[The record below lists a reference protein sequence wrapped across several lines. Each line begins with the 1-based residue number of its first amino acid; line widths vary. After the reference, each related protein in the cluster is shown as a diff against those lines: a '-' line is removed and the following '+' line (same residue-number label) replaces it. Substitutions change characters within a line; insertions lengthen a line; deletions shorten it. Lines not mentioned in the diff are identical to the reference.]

1 MKELGFVYRNAQ
13 AELTIKPNPNRL
25 EGRGNIM
32 PDGPSR
38 GPDQQPININLGSA
52 GREATRRLEEMVRPR
67 DQGEPQTPRA
77 INVSVA
83 VGAPET
89 APKIKTGN
97 ATWRNKDIDQP
108 VRITGYLGK
117 GPDGR
122 DYVSIDGSATGVPL
136 DEIQYSARKPRTPR
150 IHPSGTSQPDQGA
163 TSQGPQVTPE
173 QIEAARSFWDSYAE
187 RAMNTPMSVDQRR
200 AVEDYIARGRTA
212 GLIPPTVIDTE
223 DAPTSRREQRGRYSG
238 YFNREDED
246 MILSD
251 AAERERIFEEIF
263 VGVDSNPG
271 VDYRSA
277 LSLEAGSRL
286 DGFFS
291 ILEHARVFDETTGEE
306 ITNDPT
312 RRADAEQAKER
323 LNHEFSGR
331 REIRRIL
338 HDANWS
344 AVGGG
349 DIEAFAQ
356 SMSTFLSEYVDL
368 IFQDPLVGT
377 AMHMF
382 EQAFQQTKADNGGQL
397 PYEELAWDYKKGSSK
412 LEDKVWTLMRQ
423 ELRMAGTPDIP
434 EWRLRRSIILARG
447 FGVASLRFP
456 EIAAQ
461 ARLPEETTF
470 TDATDRASRLG
481 SIYGEAI
488 ARYLDPIEH
497 IIEKFAIGGQDRA
510 LLYYFLTGDHA
521 QIHSPEELRRALAMK
536 SHLESTEEG
545 KRLVDIVNIFRIGGP
560 FSQSSW
566 RSFMAMKNFSPEE
579 RRRSGIGINEGRVS
593 GDVEDDI
600 RRSVQNDP
608 NFAGK
613 PKAEL
618 DAEVERRTKAEKPGR
633 VLEKRLAMWK
643 DTLKANPLRVMWQ
656 WEEKS
661 PGQRV
666 SFLSEALG
674 VSEAEAKAL
683 LPNVEQDLIL
693 IQENTVQALARGD
706 IDYNAAEMLDFDKI
720 EDPVRRENVR
730 RYVAKIR
737 EKASAKDYAFLK
749 SLFEKTPAEGSPFP
763 YIIGFED
770 IPFSDFD
777 FINAGGRG
785 FARRIN
791 DYANSVKATNE
802 LIALLTAI
810 PTTHNIEP
818 LIKSLNNIKQA
829 VSQYDLSI
837 AMEVVPYLARGI
849 IRMYDKDL
857 LSRLPLGIG
866 TVVGMVHD
874 SSFAQEQYGRKAM
887 TWDEGDKFNFTSH
900 LLNNGLVS
908 KKDLDKL
915 REDVGATKSNY
926 TVDFLRT
933 YGQLGL
939 LVLLYGFAK
948 ELLNDK

>member
-1 MKELGFVYRNAQ
+1 MTERGPIIGKEQVK
-13 AELTIKPNPNRL
+13 LTVTPPTDRL
-25 EGRGNIM
+25 EREGNIFM
-32 PDGPSR
+32 A
-38 GPDQQPININLGSA
+38 N
-52 GREATRRLEEMVRPR
+52 
-67 DQGEPQTPRA
+67 
-77 INVSVA
+77 
-83 VGAPET
+83 
-89 APKIKTGN
+89 
-97 ATWRNKDIDQP
+97 
-108 VRITGYLGK
+108 
-117 GPDGR
+117 GPDGGGGGPENGAPKPQ
-122 DYVSIDGSATGVPL
+122 D
-136 DEIQYSARKPRTPR
+136 QYKKTRQPRTPKA
-150 IHPSGTSQPDQGA
+150 TSADAPQSDQGA
-163 TSQGPQVTPE
+163 PGQESQVTIE
-173 QIEAARSFWDSYAE
+173 QIKVAKVAWDVRIAGASDSGERQTLARLKREFA
-187 RAMNTPMSVDQRR
+187 NQ
-200 AVEDYIARGRTA
+200 GRTPA
-212 GLIPPTVIDTE
+212 DVFRAEQVVQEEPP
-223 DAPTSRREQRGRYSG
+223 SKREQRGRYSG

-246 MILSD
+246 RILNNP
-251 AAERERIFEEIF
+251 AEREHIFEEIF

-271 VDYRSA
+271 VDFRSA

-291 ILEHARVFDETTGEE
+291 ILEHAEVFDEVTGEK
-306 ITNDPT
+306 ITNDAS
-312 RRADAEQAKER
+312 RKADVESAKQR

-338 HDANWS
+338 HDANYS
-344 AVGGG
+344 GAGGG
-349 DIEAFAQ
+349 DIEAFAR
-356 SMSTFLSEYVDL
+356 SMETFQSEYVDL

-423 ELRMAGTPDIP
+423 ELNMTGIDVP

-461 ARLPEETTF
+461 ARLPEESVF
-470 TDATDRASRLG
+470 ADATDRAARFG

-536 SHLESTEEG
+536 SHLESTEDG
-545 KRLVDIVNIFRIGGP
+545 KRLIDIVNIFRIGGP

-566 RSFMAMKNFSPEE
+566 RSFMAMKDFSPEE
-579 RRRSGIGINEGRVS
+579 RQRSGIGIIEGRVS

-600 RRSVQNDP
+600 RNSVKNDP

-613 PKAEL
+613 SREELQAEI
-618 DAEVERRTKAEKPGR
+618 DKRMKSEKPGKI
-633 VLEKRLAMWK
+633 LEKRLAMWK
-643 DTLKANPLRVMWQ
+643 DALKANPLRVMWQ

-666 SFLSEALG
+666 SLLSEALG
-674 VSEAEAKAL
+674 ISEADAKAL
-683 LPNVEQDLIL
+683 LPSVEQDLIL
-693 IQENTVQALARGD
+693 IQENTVQGLAKGTITYAD
-706 IDYNAAEMLDFDKI
+706 AEMLDFSKI
-720 EDPVRRENVR
+720 EDPVRRENAR
-730 RYVAKIR
+730 KYVKMIR
-737 EKASAKDYAFLK
+737 DKASADDYAFIK
-749 SLFEKTPAEGSPFP
+749 SMFEKTPAEGSPFP

-770 IPFSDFD
+770 IPFSDCD

-802 LIALLTAI
+802 LIGLLTAI
-810 PTTHNIEP
+810 PTTHNIGP
-818 LIKSLNNIKQA
+818 LVESLNKIKQA

-837 AMEVVPYLARGI
+837 AMDVVPYLARGI

-857 LSRLPLGIG
+857 ISKLPLGVG
-866 TVVGMVHD
+866 TVVGMVHN

-887 TWDEGDKFNFTSH
+887 TWDETDKFNFTSH
-900 LLNNGLVS
+900 LLNNGLV
-908 KKDLDKL
+908 KPGVDLDKL
-915 REDVGATKSNY
+915 REDVGATKLD
-926 TVDFLRT
+926 TTIDMFRT
-933 YGQLGL
+933 YGQLAL
-939 LVLLYGFAK
+939 LMLLYGIAK
-948 ELLNDK
+948 EVASDK